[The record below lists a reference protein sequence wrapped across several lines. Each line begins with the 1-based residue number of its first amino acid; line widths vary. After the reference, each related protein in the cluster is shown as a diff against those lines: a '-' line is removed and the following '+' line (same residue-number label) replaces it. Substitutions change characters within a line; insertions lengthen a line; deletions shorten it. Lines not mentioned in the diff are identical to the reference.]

1 MGQMTE
7 LSITWACS
15 IMDILPTVNTQ
26 STSLI
31 GRLITSTVTCNVTGW
46 FISNT
51 NSINKLIS
59 KIQTNNF
66 QDQHPIV
73 LFALKIDQLINQTTI
88 CYFLPLAQNVWHFWS
103 INTHH
108 YVCTISSC
116 IKRGVANRKMNTT
129 SLVNI
134 LFYWQFQVCKKSILH
149 DFSML
154 KVCASIK
161 DMIKIERK
169 LGVRDTTLI
178 SI

>member
-7 LSITWACS
+7 LSTSWAGS

-66 QDQHPIV
+66 QD
-73 LFALKIDQLINQTTI
+73 QTTI